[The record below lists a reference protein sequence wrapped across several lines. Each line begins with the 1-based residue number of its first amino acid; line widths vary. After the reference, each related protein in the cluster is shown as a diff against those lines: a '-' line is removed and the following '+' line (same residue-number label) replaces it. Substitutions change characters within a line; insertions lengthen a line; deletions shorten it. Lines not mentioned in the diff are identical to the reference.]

1 MFVYLYKINY
11 MEYFFLSFFPLNNL
25 YNTFYIIFIAFRN
38 NIIQNNS
45 KNTQKVRGYYF
56 EQSEFWME
64 QVTGWLYTMWDS
76 ALMRSTAVGDHIF

>member
-38 NIIQNNS
+38 NIIQNNA

-56 EQSEFWME
+56 EQSEFWMRASY
-64 QVTGWLYTMWDS
+64 WLATMWDS